1 MKNKLS
7 GLVISVVKKVDP
19 KTGFGSD
26 PNAPWIKDN
35 IDENITSRRS
45 DLLKQFYKAMGYNM
59 TYVTKNQRVAK
70 AKTGQFIKWK
80 REHGIYEE
88 DLTTQTDHPEI
99 RSHVA
104 DSPTKK
110 RQAQL
115 NRAARHYDIPAASAP
130 HSNGLRKES
139 GEICQQCLSDP
150 CICDDS
156 HGFIE
161 EKDMGISKAS
171 ETKFHAKLDKL
182 VHKTFGK
189 RENESTMYDNPRTKI
204 NTPDMTEGVGDPKAG
219 SYQPGVTPG
228 PDGWSVEP
236 PEMIGHKKTAA
247 KIIKN
252 IVNEKKRLQ
261 KEELD
266 DWEKRDKEPGTKI
279 DGYGKK
285 PSFSKSDDDKN
296 IGDKKPDAE
305 LILKGGTTLTGEKRD
320 VIEINPMMKKRET
333 VPDYNS
339 KNNINQSQK

>member
-7 GLVISVVKKVDP
+7 GLVIAVVKKVDP

-45 DLLKQFYKAMGYNM
+45 DLLKQFYKAMGYNI

-88 DLTTQTDHPEI
+88 DLTTKTDQPEI

-110 RQAQL
+110 RQAEL
-115 NRAARHYDIPAASAP
+115 NKAARHYDIPAASAP

-161 EKDMGISKAS
+161 EKDMGISKNS

-204 NTPDMTEGVGDPKAG
+204 NTPDMTEGVGDPQAATQ
-219 SYQPGVTPG
+219 SPADGVNG
-228 PDGWSVEP
+228 G
-236 PEMIGHKKTAA
+236 
-247 KIIKN
+247 
-252 IVNEKKRLQ
+252 
-261 KEELD
+261 EELAPPKRTVGKIVKGVIKKKMQED
-266 DWEKRDKEPGTKI
+266 LYDWEKDDKSTQP
-279 DGYGKK
+279 YGKK
-285 PSFSKSDDDKN
+285 PSVTKIDGDKN
-296 IGDKKPDAE
+296 IGDDKSDAR
-305 LILKGGTTLTGEKRD
+305 LILKGGKTLTGQGRD
-320 VIEINPMMKKRET
+320 TVEIDPMMKNRGK
-333 VPDYNS
+333 VPDY
-339 KNNINQSQK
+339 KNMSNVNQK